1 MKNYVKIVQAVQYLG
16 DINVLK
22 GLVAKKD
29 VLQEEGNVYLA
40 KFPGSS
46 DKGYWKLKDTD
57 YVAVENGENF
67 VYKKERF
74 EKDFDEVIVEDQPKD
89 KIATD
94 NINVVKSVEV
104 KVPKKGFP
112 KKDDVDKKE

>member
-1 MKNYVKIVQAVQYLG
+1 VQAVQYLG

-29 VLQEEGNVYLA
+29 LLQEEGNVYLA

-46 DKGYWKLKDTD
+46 EKGYWRLKETD
-57 YVAVENGENF
+57 YVTVENGENF
-67 VYKKERF
+67 VYKKEKF
-74 EKDFDEVIVEDQPKD
+74 EKDFDEVIVKDEPKD

-94 NINVVKSVEV
+94 NINVVEPVEL
-104 KVPKKGFP
+104 KHLKRFS
-112 KKDDVDKKE
+112 